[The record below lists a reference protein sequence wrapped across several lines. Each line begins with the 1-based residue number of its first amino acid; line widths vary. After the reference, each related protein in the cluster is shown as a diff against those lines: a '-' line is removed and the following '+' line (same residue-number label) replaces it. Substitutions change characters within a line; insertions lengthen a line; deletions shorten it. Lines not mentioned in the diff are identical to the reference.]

1 MTLNLGGNKIW
12 LYAGNSCQVFGTRRL
27 SSVKIQRIGTISRK
41 QKIYIFNPRI
51 RVMNKEQ
58 FVYYLTGFMDG
69 ESCFCIAL
77 KNQKSAKVNWVLDPI
92 FHVTQHI
99 NNKEILYDL
108 QRLFQCGI
116 VIKRYGQ
123 VDTMQFVVQ
132 SRRELVEY
140 VIPFFKKYQL
150 ITKKKDFEI
159 FAEVVEALDNHK
171 HKDINEFK
179 KLLKK
184 VFQMNGGGK
193 QRRYKLNDVLKSLG
207 SSETI
212 RQT

>member
-1 MTLNLGGNKIW
+1 M
-12 LYAGNSCQVFGTRRL
+12 
-27 SSVKIQRIGTISRK
+27 
-41 QKIYIFNPRI
+41 

-77 KNQKSAKVNWVLDPI
+77 KKQKSAKVRWVLDPI
-92 FHVTQHI
+92 FHVTQHST
-99 NNKEILYDL
+99 NKEILYEL
-108 QRLFQCGI
+108 QRLFGCGI
-116 VIKRYGQ
+116 VIKKYGQ
-123 VDTMQFVVQ
+123 PSTMQIVVQ
-132 SRRELVEY
+132 SRRDLIDK
-140 VIPFFKKYQL
+140 VIPFFRKYEL

-159 FAEVVEALDNHK
+159 FAEVVEALDQHK
-171 HKDINEFK
+171 HADINEFK

-184 VFQMNGGGK
+184 VFTMNGGGK
-193 QRRYKLNDVLKSLG
+193 QRRYKLDDVLKSLG